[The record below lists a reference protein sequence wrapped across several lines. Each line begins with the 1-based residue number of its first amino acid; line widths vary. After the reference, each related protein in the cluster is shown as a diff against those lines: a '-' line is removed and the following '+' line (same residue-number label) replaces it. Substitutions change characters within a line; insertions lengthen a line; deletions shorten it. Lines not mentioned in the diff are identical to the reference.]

1 MRITKNPLLCA
12 ALALPAMA
20 VSQQGSAQDSV
31 RPSGVGLEEIVVTAQ
46 RREERLQD
54 VPISLAVVS
63 GDTLENRSIGNF
75 EQLAPLIPNLTIAK
89 SPAANLI
96 VMRGIGS
103 APGSP
108 SLDQSVVMFVDGVYG
123 GNARQFAAPFL
134 DIERLEILRGPQGAL
149 VGRNTSAGAINIVS
163 RKPGSEFGGYLNAM
177 YNFEF
182 EGPTVEGAVDLPV
195 SDNLRFRVAG
205 KYSDVDGYLENPYV
219 ENGSPARE
227 EAIGRIVGV
236 FDNGGPVTVTA
247 KYENA
252 TIDMNGIPMQV
263 VSPANGY
270 YKDFKKET
278 YLTTGPETDNL
289 DSDTGTLQFDVD
301 LGGMQFV
308 SITGYSAFKNDSL
321 VDADFY
327 EGHFATAV
335 FNQDFDQ
342 ISQEFRLLSP
352 DEGSLRYVLGAY
364 YSKADLFEQR
374 TTGVLFAPPASSYRE
389 YRQDSEAWSAVAQLS
404 WFMTDSW
411 RLNVSGRYT
420 KESKDASY
428 IRLTGPNA
436 ATDFTGT
443 LVEEIEDDL
452 SAGRFDPA
460 VSVQYELNSNT
471 MLYGSFSKGSKSGGF
486 QGAIGNATD
495 EGFEFDPEIATSF
508 ELGAKL
514 TFPGLG
520 YLSLASFYTEYKDLQ
535 VTSQIPTN
543 GGLVAQIFTGNAPE
557 ARVGGLEADFRFA
570 LSSIFSIDGS
580 LAWMPE
586 AKYVEFTS
594 GPCYPLKVPDGSVP
608 GSCDLSGKRLG
619 FTPKLAAS
627 ANLTAEI
634 PVGNL
639 LLTGV
644 LSPRY
649 ANESYREFTA
659 DPKTIQDAY
668 TKLDA
673 RLGLG
678 AADHRW
684 EVAVVG
690 QNLTN
695 EVTNGFGGAGG
706 LANTFLDPD
715 ARIAAIDPPRNIS
728 LQMRIQF

>member
-12 ALALPAMA
+12 ALALPTMA

-63 GDTLENRSIGNF
+63 GDMLENRSIGNF

-163 RKPGSEFGGYLNAM
+163 RKPGSEFDGYLNAM

-182 EGPTVEGAVDLPV
+182 DGPTVEGAVDLPV
-195 SDNLRFRVAG
+195 SDSLRFRVAG

-278 YLTTGPETDNL
+278 YLTTGPESDNL